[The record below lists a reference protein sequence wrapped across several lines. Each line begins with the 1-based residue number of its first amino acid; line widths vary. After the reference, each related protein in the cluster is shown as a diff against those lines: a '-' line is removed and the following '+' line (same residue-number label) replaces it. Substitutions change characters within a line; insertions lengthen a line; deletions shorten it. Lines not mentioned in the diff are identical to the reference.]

1 MCYIQIVHSIYP
13 LIVVGLVAVVI
24 VHVGVLEAFDNLE
37 TYLNVLVYKKH
48 A

>member
-24 VHVGVLEAFDNLE
+24 VHVRVLEALDNLE
-37 TYLNVLVYKKH
+37 TYLNKFIFKKH